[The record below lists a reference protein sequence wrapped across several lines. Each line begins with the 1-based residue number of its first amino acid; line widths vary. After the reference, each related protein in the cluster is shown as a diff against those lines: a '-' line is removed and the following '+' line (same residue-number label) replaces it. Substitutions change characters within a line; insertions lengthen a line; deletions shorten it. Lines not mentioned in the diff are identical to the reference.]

1 MANDKWLAFRLFD
14 FTSFQ
19 SHTNH
24 SLFNWCPIISR
35 NIYRTMSQNH
45 DTEISE
51 RFILPSFFL
60 RKSILRT
67 KEIHLLKRARNR
79 VLTST
84 QILVWR
90 NSLKQNVQYDKGCP
104 LRIYEEA
111 SSCSCGGKLQGRSS
125 DVQVGAG
132 EPLHPPL
139 QALPPRPRSRLS
151 SIRLYIGKRIV
162 QGQKSC
168 LQVSS
173 NREQLLRWIDSRW

>member
-1 MANDKWLAFRLFD
+1 MTNDNWLAFELFD

-19 SHTNH
+19 SRTNH
-24 SLFNWCPIISR
+24 SFFNRCQIISR

-67 KEIHLLKRARNR
+67 KEIHLLKQARNR

-84 QILVWR
+84 QILAWR
-90 NSLKQNVQYDKGCP
+90 NSLKQNVLYDKGCP
-104 LRIYEEA
+104 RRVYKEA
-111 SSCSCGGKLQGRSS
+111 SSCSCDGKLQGGSS

-132 EPLHPPL
+132 ERLLLPL

-151 SIRLYIGKRIV
+151 SIGLYIGRRIV

-173 NREQLLRWIDSRW
+173 RKQLLRWPNI